1 VRFSR
6 YGIGQKGYREFRLLR
21 LPRLACFGKIVFEKV
36 AFLADSIEAQF
47 QSVDEKSAPAVME
60 TVNEAMHA
68 YEYAPESKLKLTSPL
83 EVPEANKGL
92 TVGKS
97 PGP

>member
-1 VRFSR
+1 LSPSVS
-6 YGIGQKGYREFRLLR
+6 
-21 LPRLACFGKIVFEKV
+21 EKV

-47 QSVDEKSAPAVME
+47 QSVNEKSAPAVME
-60 TVNEAMHA
+60 TVKEAMRA
-68 YEYAPESKLKLTSPL
+68 YEYAPESKLKLTCPL